1 MAEILN
7 KTITRKMANV
17 IFACAK
23 SGKIQI
29 EKWQM
34 SAIYNLADKSSNDYI
49 IDWNGS
55 INKEVETV
63 RDILDCVFA
72 GDYQKA
78 QAKINAYYNL
88 ADYGKS
94 FRNKADHRLIG

>member
-7 KTITRKMANV
+7 KTISRKQANV

-23 SGKIQI
+23 AGKIQL
-29 EKWQM
+29 ERWQM
-34 SAIYNLADKSSNDYI
+34 SSIYDLISSDDCT
-49 IDWNGS
+49 IDWNG
-55 INKEVETV
+55 NTRKEVEV
-63 RDILDCVFA
+63 VHEILAAIFA

-78 QAKINAYYNL
+78 QARIDKAFNL

-94 FRNKADHRLIG
+94 FRNKADRRLIG

>member
-7 KTITRKMANV
+7 HTITRKQANV

-23 SGKIQI
+23 AGKIQL
-29 EKWQM
+29 ERWQM
-34 SAIYNLADKSSNDYI
+34 SSIYNLADKSSDDCT

-63 RDILDCVFA
+63 RDILNCVFA

-94 FRNKADHRLIG
+94 FRNKADRRLIG

>member
-7 KTITRKMANV
+7 KTITRKQANA

-23 SGKIQI
+23 AGKIKL
-29 EKWQM
+29 ERWQM
-34 SAIYNLADKSSNDYI
+34 SSIYNLADISGDDCT

-55 INKEVETV
+55 INKEIEIV
-63 RDILDCVFA
+63 RDILACVFA

-78 QAKINAYYNL
+78 QAKINGFYDL
-88 ADYGKS
+88 ANYGKK

>member
-7 KTITRKMANV
+7 RTITRKQANV

-23 SGKIQI
+23 SGKIKL
-29 EKWQM
+29 ERWQM
-34 SAIYNLADKSSNDYI
+34 SSIYNLADKGDDYI
-49 IDWNGS
+49 VDWNG
-55 INKEVETV
+55 NTRKEVEIV
-63 RDILDCVFA
+63 REILDCVFA

-78 QAKINAYYNL
+78 QERINKAFNL

-94 FRNKADHRLIG
+94 FRNKADRRLIG